1 MDKLDSK
8 KVITRRE
15 GQNEN
20 LKFVQ
25 DAEASV
31 WRWRENSQHGKRK
44 ALRLWTTNKM
54 MVFFYEIMINDGGF
68 FRKTIRTIS
77 DLH

>member
-20 LKFVQ
+20 LKFV
-25 DAEASV
+25 
-31 WRWRENSQHGKRK
+31 
-44 ALRLWTTNKM
+44 
-54 MVFFYEIMINDGGF
+54 
-68 FRKTIRTIS
+68 
-77 DLH
+77 